1 MKRMSAIT
9 ADRLKF
15 RTCVRG
21 EKRQNMKTTKKTEPY
36 GFKKEFRSN
45 MRKNWSLYLM
55 ALPVLAFYMI
65 FCYKPMYGAIIA
77 FKQYTPGLGIW
88 KSPWVGLDNFRYFF
102 SNPDFIR
109 ILSNTLRIS
118 LSLIIFGFPAPIIL
132 TLLFNE
138 IGNKQFKRVAQSVS
152 YIPHFISL
160 VVICGLIKT
169 FVADGSIIQQI
180 VHAFDGR
187 DGSLLN
193 RAEMFLPIYVISNI
207 WQNIGWDSII
217 YLAAI
222 SSIDPQLYEAAQV
235 DGAGKWK
242 RMLHVTLPG
251 LAPTII
257 IMLILQLGNIL
268 SVGYEKII
276 LLYNPLI
283 YDTSDVILSYVYR
296 MGFESMDWS
305 YSTAVGLFNSVVN
318 FVIIILAN
326 TISRKVS
333 DTSLW

>member
-1 MKRMSAIT
+1 
-9 ADRLKF
+9 
-15 RTCVRG
+15 
-21 EKRQNMKTTKKTEPY
+21 MKTTKKTEPY

-55 ALPVLAFYMI
+55 ALPVLAFYLI

>member
-1 MKRMSAIT
+1 
-9 ADRLKF
+9 
-15 RTCVRG
+15 
-21 EKRQNMKTTKKTEPY
+21 MKTTKKTEPY

-118 LSLIIFGFPAPIIL
+118 LSLIIFGFPTPIIL

>member
-1 MKRMSAIT
+1 
-9 ADRLKF
+9 
-15 RTCVRG
+15 
-21 EKRQNMKTTKKTEPY
+21 MKTTKRAESY
-36 GFKKEFRSN
+36 GFKKEFRDN

-55 ALPVLAFYMI
+55 VLPVLAFYLI

-102 SNPDFIR
+102 SNPDFIK

-180 VHAFDGR
+180 VHAVDGK

-242 RMLHVTLPG
+242 RVLHVTLPG

>member
-1 MKRMSAIT
+1 
-9 ADRLKF
+9 
-15 RTCVRG
+15 
-21 EKRQNMKTTKKTEPY
+21 
-36 GFKKEFRSN
+36 
-45 MRKNWSLYLM
+45 M

-187 DGSLLN
+187 GGSLLN

>member
-1 MKRMSAIT
+1 
-9 ADRLKF
+9 
-15 RTCVRG
+15 
-21 EKRQNMKTTKKTEPY
+21 MKTTKKTEPY

-132 TLLFNE
+132 TLLLNE

-180 VHAFDGR
+180 VHAFDGK

>member
-1 MKRMSAIT
+1 
-9 ADRLKF
+9 
-15 RTCVRG
+15 
-21 EKRQNMKTTKKTEPY
+21 
-36 GFKKEFRSN
+36 
-45 MRKNWSLYLM
+45 M

>member
-1 MKRMSAIT
+1 
-9 ADRLKF
+9 
-15 RTCVRG
+15 
-21 EKRQNMKTTKKTEPY
+21 
-36 GFKKEFRSN
+36 
-45 MRKNWSLYLM
+45 M

-88 KSPWVGLDNFRYFF
+88 KSPWVGLDNFKYFF

-180 VHAFDGR
+180 VHAVDGK

-235 DGAGKWK
+235 DGAGRWK
-242 RMLHVTLPG
+242 RVLHVTIPG

>member
-1 MKRMSAIT
+1 
-9 ADRLKF
+9 
-15 RTCVRG
+15 
-21 EKRQNMKTTKKTEPY
+21 MKTTRRAESY
-36 GFKKEFRSN
+36 DFKKEFRDH

-55 ALPVLAFYMI
+55 VLPVLAFYLI

-88 KSPWVGLDNFRYFF
+88 KSPWVGLANFRYFF

-180 VHAFDGR
+180 VHAFDGK

-235 DGAGKWK
+235 DGAGRWK
-242 RMLHVTLPG
+242 RVLHVTIPG

>member
-1 MKRMSAIT
+1 
-9 ADRLKF
+9 
-15 RTCVRG
+15 
-21 EKRQNMKTTKKTEPY
+21 
-36 GFKKEFRSN
+36 
-45 MRKNWSLYLM
+45 M
-55 ALPVLAFYMI
+55 ALPVLAFYLI

-132 TLLFNE
+132 TLLLNE

-180 VHAFDGR
+180 VHAFDGK

-235 DGAGKWK
+235 DGAGRWK
-242 RMLHVTLPG
+242 RVLHVTIPG

>member
-1 MKRMSAIT
+1 MRKNA
-9 ADRLKF
+9 
-15 RTCVRG
+15 
-21 EKRQNMKTTKKTEPY
+21 KTSF
-36 GFKKEFRSN
+36 GKEFCTN

-55 ALPVLAFYMI
+55 VLPVLAFYLV

-77 FKQYTPGLGIW
+77 FKQYTPGLGIQ
-88 KSPWVGLDNFRYFF
+88 KSPWVGFENFRYFF

-109 ILSNTLRIS
+109 ILKNTLRIS
-118 LSLIIFGFPAPIIL
+118 VSLIIFGFPAPIIL

-138 IGNKQFKRVAQSVS
+138 IGNKYFKRAAQSVS

-169 FVADGSIIQQI
+169 FVADGSIIQQL
-180 VHAFDGR
+180 VHIFDGR

-193 RAEMFLPIYVISNI
+193 RAEAFLPIYVISNI

-217 YLAAI
+217 YVAAI
-222 SSIDPQLYEAAQV
+222 SGIDPQLYEAAEV
-235 DGAGKWK
+235 DGAGKW
-242 RMLHVTLPG
+242 RRVLHVTLPG

-283 YDTSDVILSYVYR
+283 YETSDVILSYVYR

-305 YSTAVGLFNSVVN
+305 YSTAVGLFNSVIN
-318 FVIIILAN
+318 FIIIILAN
-326 TISRKVS
+326 TISRRVS

>member
-1 MKRMSAIT
+1 
-9 ADRLKF
+9 
-15 RTCVRG
+15 
-21 EKRQNMKTTKKTEPY
+21 MKTTRRAESY
-36 GFKKEFRSN
+36 DFKKEFRDN

-55 ALPVLAFYMI
+55 VLPVLAFYLI

-88 KSPWVGLDNFRYFF
+88 KSPWVGLNNFRYFF

-180 VHAFDGR
+180 VHAVDGK

-235 DGAGKWK
+235 DGAGRWK
-242 RMLHVTLPG
+242 RVLHVTIPG

>member
-1 MKRMSAIT
+1 
-9 ADRLKF
+9 
-15 RTCVRG
+15 
-21 EKRQNMKTTKKTEPY
+21 MKTTRRAESY
-36 GFKKEFRSN
+36 DFKKEFRDN

-55 ALPVLAFYMI
+55 VLPVLAFYLI

-138 IGNKQFKRVAQSVS
+138 VGNKQFKRVAQSVS

-180 VHAFDGR
+180 VHAFDGK

-235 DGAGKWK
+235 DGAGRWK
-242 RMLHVTLPG
+242 RVLHVTIPG

>member
-1 MKRMSAIT
+1 
-9 ADRLKF
+9 
-15 RTCVRG
+15 
-21 EKRQNMKTTKKTEPY
+21 MKTPKKTEPY

>member
-1 MKRMSAIT
+1 
-9 ADRLKF
+9 
-15 RTCVRG
+15 
-21 EKRQNMKTTKKTEPY
+21 
-36 GFKKEFRSN
+36 

-55 ALPVLAFYMI
+55 VLPVLAFYLI

-88 KSPWVGLDNFRYFF
+88 KSPWVGLANFRYFF

-132 TLLFNE
+132 TLLLNE

-180 VHAFDGR
+180 VHAFDGK

-235 DGAGKWK
+235 DGAGRWK
-242 RMLHVTLPG
+242 RVLHVTIPG

>member
-1 MKRMSAIT
+1 
-9 ADRLKF
+9 
-15 RTCVRG
+15 
-21 EKRQNMKTTKKTEPY
+21 MKTTRRAESY
-36 GFKKEFRSN
+36 DFKKEFRDN

-55 ALPVLAFYMI
+55 VLPVLAFYLI

-88 KSPWVGLDNFRYFF
+88 KSPWVGPENFRYFF

-132 TLLFNE
+132 TLLLNE

-180 VHAFDGR
+180 VHAVDGK

>member
-1 MKRMSAIT
+1 
-9 ADRLKF
+9 
-15 RTCVRG
+15 
-21 EKRQNMKTTKKTEPY
+21 MKTTRRAESY
-36 GFKKEFRSN
+36 DFKKEFRDN

-55 ALPVLAFYMI
+55 VLPVLAFYLI

-88 KSPWVGLDNFRYFF
+88 KSPWVGLANFRYFF

-180 VHAFDGR
+180 VHAFDGK

-235 DGAGKWK
+235 DGAGRWK
-242 RMLHVTLPG
+242 RVLHVTIPG

>member
-1 MKRMSAIT
+1 
-9 ADRLKF
+9 
-15 RTCVRG
+15 
-21 EKRQNMKTTKKTEPY
+21 MKTTRRAESY
-36 GFKKEFRSN
+36 DFKKEFRDN

-55 ALPVLAFYMI
+55 VLPVLAFYLI

-132 TLLFNE
+132 TLLLNE

-180 VHAFDGR
+180 VHAVDGK

>member
-1 MKRMSAIT
+1 
-9 ADRLKF
+9 
-15 RTCVRG
+15 
-21 EKRQNMKTTKKTEPY
+21 MKTTRRAESY
-36 GFKKEFRSN
+36 DFKKEFRDN

-55 ALPVLAFYMI
+55 VLPVLAFYLI

-88 KSPWVGLDNFRYFF
+88 KSPWLGLANFRYFF

-180 VHAFDGR
+180 VHAVDGK

-235 DGAGKWK
+235 DGAGRWK
-242 RMLHVTLPG
+242 RVLHVTIPG

>member
-1 MKRMSAIT
+1 
-9 ADRLKF
+9 
-15 RTCVRG
+15 
-21 EKRQNMKTTKKTEPY
+21 
-36 GFKKEFRSN
+36 
-45 MRKNWSLYLM
+45 M

-88 KSPWVGLDNFRYFF
+88 KSPWVGLDNFKYFF

>member
-1 MKRMSAIT
+1 
-9 ADRLKF
+9 
-15 RTCVRG
+15 
-21 EKRQNMKTTKKTEPY
+21 MKTTRRAESY
-36 GFKKEFRSN
+36 DFKKEFRDN

-55 ALPVLAFYMI
+55 VLPVLAFYLI

-180 VHAFDGR
+180 VHAVDGK

-235 DGAGKWK
+235 DGAGRWK
-242 RMLHVTLPG
+242 RVLHVTIPG

>member
-1 MKRMSAIT
+1 
-9 ADRLKF
+9 
-15 RTCVRG
+15 
-21 EKRQNMKTTKKTEPY
+21 MKTTRKAESY
-36 GFKKEFRSN
+36 DFKKEFRDN
-45 MRKNWSLYLM
+45 MRKNGSLYLM
-55 ALPVLAFYMI
+55 VLPVLAFYLI

-88 KSPWVGLDNFRYFF
+88 KSPWVGLANFRYFF

-180 VHAFDGR
+180 VHAVDGK

-235 DGAGKWK
+235 DGAGRWK
-242 RMLHVTLPG
+242 RVLHVTIPG